1 MGSSAARDMAKTRE
15 LVRDSTK
22 RQARYDRE
30 KIKKMKIKSPDTGK
44 MHRVSYGNSH
54 YFFKT
59 KKKMYKFIDED
70 KHYEILGMDLHQED
84 RVEPVIEEKIS
95 HTNQIPEND
104 ES

>member
-1 MGSSAARDMAKTRE
+1 MGDSAARDLAKTRE

-30 KIKKMKIKSPDTGK
+30 KLKKLKIKSPDTGK

-59 KKKMYKFIDED
+59 KKKMYTFIEGD
-70 KHYEILGMDLHQED
+70 KHYEILGMKMHKED
-84 RVEPVIEEKIS
+84 RVKPIIEEKFS